1 MDSGKGKDMTGF
13 RWVSATLLAL
23 LPAMLAMP
31 ECAHAQQADKKLVRI
46 ASARGV
52 NFVALWGMGPFA
64 EKHGLRVEMVAAMTN
79 ADQQRALQAGGA
91 EVATQGYQNPAIM
104 AEQNVTNVKVIGG
117 IYLGGQNLIMRKGVE
132 LKSWKDL
139 EGKKIGRAPGTY
151 AQILFILAAEANN
164 VDVSKINLVN
174 VTAAGPAELQALRN
188 GDLDGL
194 VMFSPTTDRGVVEGY
209 AYYPPCCDISST
221 EKFGGR
227 NQIMAANTEFLKDR
241 QTAVSLL
248 KAYMDAK
255 AYYEQNPEKAIEVA
269 VQLSGVAR
277 DVVVEAFKHVTLEH
291 RVDVQTAI
299 AIAKEG
305 PKFGFT
311 KADMS
316 DKVASYFDLSYLA
329 EATGKPVNELT
340 LRK

>member
-1 MDSGKGKDMTGF
+1 MTGF
-13 RWVSATLLAL
+13 RWTTATLIAL
-23 LPAMLAMP
+23 SLAMLAVP
-31 ECAHAQQADKKLVRI
+31 ECAHAQQPDKKLIRI

-64 EKHGLRVEMVAAMTN
+64 EKHGLRVEMIAAMTN

-104 AEQNVTNVKVIGG
+104 AEQNVTNVKVIAG

-139 EGKKIGRAPGTY
+139 EGKKIGRAPGTF

-164 VDVSKINLVN
+164 VDVAKINLVN
-174 VTAAGPAELQALRN
+174 VTAAGTAELQALRN

-255 AYYEQNPEKAIEVA
+255 DYYEQNQEKAIEIA

-311 KADMS
+311 KTDMS

-329 EATGKPVNELT
+329 EATGKSINELT
-340 LRK
+340 LKK

>member
-1 MDSGKGKDMTGF
+1 MKGL
-13 RWVSATLLAL
+13 RWIAAASIIPILLIL
-23 LPAMLAMP
+23 LVTDGLR
-31 ECAHAQQADKKLVRI
+31 AQQPDKKVVRI

-104 AEQNVTNVKVIGG
+104 AEQNVTNIKVIGG
-117 IYLGGQNLIMRKGVE
+117 LYLGGQNLIMRKGVE

-139 EGKKIGRAPGTY
+139 EGKKIGRPPGTFV
-151 AQILFILAAEANN
+151 QILFILAAEANN

-174 VTAAGPAELQALRN
+174 VTAAGTAELQALRN

-227 NQIMAANTEFLKDR
+227 NQLLAANTEFLKDR

-248 KAYMDAK
+248 KAYLEATN
-255 AYYEQNPEKAIEVA
+255 YYVQNRDKAIEVA
-269 VQLSGVAR
+269 VQFSGVSK
-277 DVVVEAFKHVTLEH
+277 DVVVEAFKHATLEH
-291 RVDVQTAI
+291 RVDVNTAV

-311 KADMS
+311 KSDMS
-316 DKVASYFDLSYLA
+316 DKVPSYFDLSYLS
-329 EATGKPVNELT
+329 EATGKPIDELK